1 MECDIVQPH
10 ISAYDVFVDRIND
23 VAAAAHPERF
33 RLENGQAV
41 ELSLRN
47 AHIGTPSLV
56 ATATAGACA
65 RGVHTNGHEFS
76 VTPRWCYGDFTH
88 DRRR

>member
-10 ISAYDVFVDRIND
+10 IAAYDVFVDRIND
-23 VAAAAHPERF
+23 VACAAHPERF

-56 ATATAGACA
+56 ATAAAGTCA
-65 RGVHTNGHEFS
+65 R
-76 VTPRWCYGDFTH
+76 W
-88 DRRR
+88 